1 MSRQQNSAP
10 NPNLGKGLGQN
21 TTLGLVPNMAPAESH
36 VGDAPS
42 VAGASAVPFQQ
53 SSIDAQQVLTQY
65 TAQQLLQ
72 LAFTRMQKDGMPM
85 PPPPIFPLS
94 SQALSHL
101 PLVVND
107 QAPATP
113 LLPPTGPAEYRR
125 NMPSRTQDIQQEQ
138 SRMEEVSGRDIEE
151 GELSDSP
158 VDKVLLNAPRGP
170 SSKQKPNTVPMK
182 TLRRERREMKK
193 QARGS
198 RAPPKKN
205 TAPRPSSHVPRLTSP
220 EFPRV
225 SRSAQGADHYQPDP
239 ATHLSH
245 KRRRSPSPSHRHA
258 ESAKRLRMSNQTETN
273 KPPKS
278 EPVRHSGVQLPS
290 PQDTNGR
297 VLEDF
302 SRLRRNEALDFLS
315 AVYNDGIPF
324 SDIADYVTDPRLL
337 EELWVEAGLPK
348 PAQAMSSPVTEV
360 STFKAK
366 PETSTALTNE
376 TKLASPTAPVAPPAF
391 NGTAST
397 DSTVKPNPPAS
408 NGPSKNTVQS
418 DLVVSRM
425 PTSQGLAIRTAAK
438 SARAPRAFVAV
449 KTAEVTEARTTYLE
463 RLHAVRGKP
472 DGATTSGS
480 PKVKSHP
487 PVVVKTQ
494 PDVRVANTSTNH
506 GEIDAAMTLSE
517 GTPSAAERKKAK
529 TELARKK
536 TEQLIAKQSLKSGSR
551 TTVESMQSVASQKE
565 PQTALPLTTV
575 QGTVRA
581 AAPRATASA
590 LMVRVVGIVEDPSLY
605 DEPEAA
611 TEGVAHNIGPASS
624 VSPSVMGMQT
634 AKLHQQECPEP
645 SAQPQITTSLPLAPS
660 LSLGGIPGLFMTAS
674 TPKPA
679 VFSESEPKS
688 RSQPSQ
694 SVGEQLESAT
704 NFAGKVNIGAQS
716 DEIRPG
722 RPTPPVTVGPPTEPT
737 VPDRSVQSRLQT
749 PKASK
754 LPVAADFADTQAA
767 KVSRPFGLPFGHSTF
782 DDDAM
787 IIEVSDD
794 ETVDGA
800 EDCDPIGSGGETASE
815 SLTSARQIATRE
827 TRSLRDSPGHSILPK
842 PSVAP
847 SSSTPS
853 LPGTP
858 GATKDTAEAM
868 RLRQEILKMK
878 LKIAEKERYKV
889 AKTKG
894 KSSRVQTPVQSS
906 AIVGLLRKHDHTPS
920 ATTVD
925 SVATEE
931 ATSAL
936 SRALESETTW
946 TPSATRQLI
955 PLAQRVVSVHSASTD
970 PLPPVVNAWS
980 GKAQVTS
987 TQRRFGNQTP
997 LSTGDSEK
1005 LTVERDGYKATL
1017 AEHSTLIEDPELDY
1031 VNTERSTLEEP
1042 PANGGGIVQSNG
1054 EAHVTAFDSQAD
1066 QSSRSFAP
1074 TPSGSAKPGSPLE
1087 IGDVSEEGEIHEPPQ
1102 PSAPRS
1108 GEAKRIFSDS
1118 NIAIVKTS
1126 DSLPAQRLIV
1136 NLDGDIGNM
1145 YTPDP
1150 IERANT
1156 VISITSSTDS
1166 EDEIPAT
1173 VSRMAGSQGS
1183 RLPTPVR
1190 SQRAQPTEV
1199 LDAVLSD
1206 YSASELELLRDS
1218 DGIHVSGS
1226 VTAPALPTDFRP
1238 ERNLVSTKTTADPIA
1253 KDLSIKLWPRSG
1265 SHGWAEKIPKPAP
1278 AAPAI
1283 HGDYFQP
1290 YRSPLSQFKAY
1301 RFHPQYLNTVSG
1313 GYRSLTYSHQIDP
1326 SRLLCKF
1333 ECAGGVCN
1341 DPTCEGQHFRQMGI
1355 TDDKMLVQM
1364 GSSNPGRDSEE
1375 KQKWTTGLKEVVKQ
1389 LRAQNLKDP
1398 EIVAQR
1404 IVEYR
1409 RNFLQDPS
1417 RVLNL

>member
-1 MSRQQNSAP
+1 
-10 NPNLGKGLGQN
+10 
-21 TTLGLVPNMAPAESH
+21 
-36 VGDAPS
+36 
-42 VAGASAVPFQQ
+42 
-53 SSIDAQQVLTQY
+53 
-65 TAQQLLQ
+65 
-72 LAFTRMQKDGMPM
+72 
-85 PPPPIFPLS
+85 
-94 SQALSHL
+94 
-101 PLVVND
+101 
-107 QAPATP
+107 
-113 LLPPTGPAEYRR
+113 
-125 NMPSRTQDIQQEQ
+125 
-138 SRMEEVSGRDIEE
+138 
-151 GELSDSP
+151 
-158 VDKVLLNAPRGP
+158 
-170 SSKQKPNTVPMK
+170 
-182 TLRRERREMKK
+182 
-193 QARGS
+193 
-198 RAPPKKN
+198 
-205 TAPRPSSHVPRLTSP
+205 
-220 EFPRV
+220 
-225 SRSAQGADHYQPDP
+225 
-239 ATHLSH
+239 
-245 KRRRSPSPSHRHA
+245 
-258 ESAKRLRMSNQTETN
+258 
-273 KPPKS
+273 
-278 EPVRHSGVQLPS
+278 
-290 PQDTNGR
+290 
-297 VLEDF
+297 
-302 SRLRRNEALDFLS
+302 
-315 AVYNDGIPF
+315 
-324 SDIADYVTDPRLL
+324 
-337 EELWVEAGLPK
+337 
-348 PAQAMSSPVTEV
+348 
-360 STFKAK
+360 
-366 PETSTALTNE
+366 
-376 TKLASPTAPVAPPAF
+376 
-391 NGTAST
+391 
-397 DSTVKPNPPAS
+397 
-408 NGPSKNTVQS
+408 
-418 DLVVSRM
+418 
-425 PTSQGLAIRTAAK
+425 
-438 SARAPRAFVAV
+438 
-449 KTAEVTEARTTYLE
+449 
-463 RLHAVRGKP
+463 
-472 DGATTSGS
+472 
-480 PKVKSHP
+480 
-487 PVVVKTQ
+487 
-494 PDVRVANTSTNH
+494 
-506 GEIDAAMTLSE
+506 
-517 GTPSAAERKKAK
+517 
-529 TELARKK
+529 
-536 TEQLIAKQSLKSGSR
+536 
-551 TTVESMQSVASQKE
+551 
-565 PQTALPLTTV
+565 
-575 QGTVRA
+575 
-581 AAPRATASA
+581 
-590 LMVRVVGIVEDPSLY
+590 
-605 DEPEAA
+605 
-611 TEGVAHNIGPASS
+611 
-624 VSPSVMGMQT
+624 MGMQT

-800 EDCDPIGSGGETASE
+800 EDCDPIGSGG
-815 SLTSARQIATRE
+815 
-827 TRSLRDSPGHSILPK
+827 HSILPK

-847 SSSTPS
+847 SSSAPS

-931 ATSAL
+931 STSAL

-970 PLPPVVNAWS
+970 PPPPVVNAWS

-1206 YSASELELLRDS
+1206 YSASELELL
-1218 DGIHVSGS
+1218 
-1226 VTAPALPTDFRP
+1226 P
-1238 ERNLVSTKTTADPIA
+1238 

-1265 SHGWAEKIPKPAP
+1265 SH
-1278 AAPAI
+1278 
-1283 HGDYFQP
+1283 
-1290 YRSPLSQFKAY
+1290 
-1301 RFHPQYLNTVSG
+1301 
-1313 GYRSLTYSHQIDP
+1313 
-1326 SRLLCKF
+1326 
-1333 ECAGGVCN
+1333 
-1341 DPTCEGQHFRQMGI
+1341 
-1355 TDDKMLVQM
+1355 DDKMLVQM